1 MQSEV
6 RFLRKCTKAM
16 AECGMEVMQNRGTG
30 CNPCGL
36 DAQHGI
42 AWPLLTVISASI
54 VVLEGGL
61 RLSSP

>member
-1 MQSEV
+1 
-6 RFLRKCTKAM
+6 M
-16 AECGMEVMQNRGTG
+16 AECGMEVMQNK
-30 CNPCGL
+30 GL
-36 DAQHGI
+36 GYDACALKAQVSI

>member
-1 MQSEV
+1 
-6 RFLRKCTKAM
+6 M
-16 AECGMEVMQNRGTG
+16 AECGMEVMKHKELGY
-30 CNPCGL
+30 
-36 DAQHGI
+36 DACALKVQDSI